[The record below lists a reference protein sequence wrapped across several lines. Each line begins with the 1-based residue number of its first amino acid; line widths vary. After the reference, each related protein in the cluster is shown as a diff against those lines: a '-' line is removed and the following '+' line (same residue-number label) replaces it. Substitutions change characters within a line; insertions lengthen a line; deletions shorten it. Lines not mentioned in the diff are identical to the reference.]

1 MFPNP
6 NYDNL
11 LSRIHEAEVVGL
23 CRDLV
28 RFKSVNPPGDELEI
42 AEYVA
47 GVLREAGLTVEMI
60 PHTPTRASV
69 LARLKGPSTIPSTAL
84 RAGLR
89 TSSGAVPALFYTG
102 HLDVV
107 PVGAEEWLHDP
118 FGGEVSEGKLWGRG
132 SSDMKG
138 GNAAMIAAARVL
150 AAAKLPLKGDL
161 ILAFTAGEEHDM
173 LGAAEIA
180 ARSDLA
186 PVQAVVVAEPSHNG
200 VYVAEKGVLWLK
212 ITTYGKTAH
221 GAMPH
226 LGQNAIMMMT
236 ALMSELESLVVPH
249 YEEHPLL
256 GGFTRSI
263 NTIVGGV
270 KINVVPDRCEVTID
284 QRTVPGQDH
293 GAIVNQVEELIADL
307 GRRLP
312 DFCASLEVINDR
324 MPVTTSP
331 QEAVVQRFCDVVA
344 EVVGARPVPKGVN
357 YCTDAVEFA
366 PTLSAPMIICGP
378 GDARLAHQPNEY
390 VEVTKLVEAARI
402 FTLAAARLLT

>member
-1 MFPNP
+1 MEQVDYKDLVNQ
-6 NYDNL
+6 
-11 LSRIHEAEVVGL
+11 IQEAEVVAL

-47 GVLREAGLTVEMI
+47 DVLRDAGLIVEMV
-60 PHTPTRASV
+60 PHTSTRASV
-69 LARLKGPSTIPSTAL
+69 LARLKG
-84 RAGLR
+84 
-89 TSSGAVPALFYTG
+89 SGDGPALLYTG

-107 PVGAEEWLHDP
+107 PVGAEEWQHDP
-118 FGGEVSEGKLWGRG
+118 FGGEVIEGRLWGRG

-138 GNAAMIAAARVL
+138 GDAALIAAARIL
-150 AAAKLPLKGDL
+150 TAAGLPLKGDL

-221 GAMPH
+221 GSMPH
-226 LGQNAIMMMT
+226 LGQNAITMMA
-236 ALMSELESLVVPH
+236 ALMTELESLPVPH
-249 YEEHPLL
+249 YEKHPLL

-293 GAIVNQVEELIADL
+293 AAIVSQVEGLIADL
-307 GRRLP
+307 GRRRP
-312 DFCASLEVINDR
+312 GFRASVEVINDR
-324 MPVTTSP
+324 LPVATSP
-331 QEAVVQRFCDVVA
+331 QEPVVQRFCDVVA
-344 EVVGARPVPKGVN
+344 EVVGARPIPEGVN

-366 PTLSAPMIICGP
+366 PTLGAPMIICGP
-378 GDARLAHQPNEY
+378 GEAELAHQPNEY
-390 VEVTKLVEAARI
+390 VEVAKLVEAAKI